1 MSGLTLIND
10 EGRPI
15 ELQCDL
21 AVVGSGAA
29 GAAAA
34 DALAEAGHD
43 VVVVEE
49 GRHHPTEELREEMV
63 HALST
68 LYRDFGGTPARGRGI
83 IPVLQAK
90 MVGGTTAVNA
100 AISWRMPQAIHQ
112 HWAGEFGLGEALP
125 WDALQGAYDWLD
137 RELGVRPVEPD
148 MIGGNGG
155 LMAKGAEALGITGRV
170 IERIEDGCRGSC
182 RCLQGCPH
190 AAKLSMERSL
200 LPRAC
205 GHGARVLTSARALRV
220 VTSGGRAT
228 AVTGRLTRSR
238 RRFTVAARKGVVLAA
253 SATGSPVL
261 LRRSGHRGAAVGGH
275 FQAHPGVGLAGVFDD
290 EVRPWAGA
298 TQSWESVHHWDRRFK
313 LESLGLPLGLMLA
326 RIPGFGRALS
336 ESLGTIGHVALW
348 GVQVRARAEG
358 TVRPGIGGTP
368 DIRYDLTR
376 EDLRTLQEGMRV
388 LAEMLFAAGAREVWP
403 GIHGLPERLMSPDQV
418 SLLTDGELDPRRV
431 HMIATHL
438 FGSCR
443 MGTDPADSVV
453 DTGFR
458 THGVDRCW
466 VVDSSVFPTN
476 LGVNPQHS
484 ILAVARLA
492 GQHIAD
498 AA

>member
-1 MSGLTLIND
+1 MSDLTLIHD
-10 EGRPI
+10 EGRPL
-15 ELQCDL
+15 ELDCDL

-29 GAAAA
+29 GAAVA
-34 DALAEAGHD
+34 DRLAEAGHE
-43 VVVVEE
+43 VVVIEE
-49 GRHHPTEELREEMV
+49 GEHHPTATLREEMV
-63 HALST
+63 DALAT
-68 LYRDFGGTPARGRGI
+68 RYRDFGGTPARGRGI
-83 IPVLQAK
+83 IPVLQAR

-100 AISWRMPQAIHQ
+100 AISWRMPEAIHHAWSEQ
-112 HWAGEFGLGEALP
+112 FGLGEALP
-125 WDALQGAYDWLD
+125 WDELCEAYDWLD
-137 RELGVRPVEPD
+137 RELRVRPVPPEV
-148 MIGGNGG
+148 IGGNGG
-155 LMAKGAEALGITGRV
+155 LMARGAARLGITGRV
-170 IERIEDGCRGSC
+170 IERIEDGCRGSG

-190 AAKLSMERSL
+190 GAKLSMERSL

-205 GHGARVLTSARALRV
+205 GHGARVLTGAQARRV
-220 VTSGGRAT
+220 DVSGGRAT
-228 AVTGRLTRSR
+228 GVRGRLARSR
-238 RRFTVAARKGVVLAA
+238 RPFAVRARKGVVLAA

-275 FQAHPGVGLAGVFDD
+275 FQAHPGVGLAGVFDE

-298 TQSWESVHHWDRRFK
+298 TQAWESAHHWERRFK

-326 RIPGFGRALS
+326 RLPGFGRALS
-336 ESLGTIGHVALW
+336 RSLGTLGHVALW

-358 TVRPGIGGTP
+358 RVRPGLGGSP
-368 DIRYDLTR
+368 DIRYDPTA

-403 GIHGLPERLMSPDQV
+403 GVHGLPERLTSPDEAA
-418 SLLTDGELDPRRV
+418 LLTEGTLDPRRV

-443 MGTDPADSVV
+443 MGSDPADSVV
-453 DTGFR
+453 DHRFR
-458 THGVDRCW
+458 THGVQRCW

-484 ILAVARLA
+484 ILAVARIA
-492 GQHIAD
+492 GRRIAD